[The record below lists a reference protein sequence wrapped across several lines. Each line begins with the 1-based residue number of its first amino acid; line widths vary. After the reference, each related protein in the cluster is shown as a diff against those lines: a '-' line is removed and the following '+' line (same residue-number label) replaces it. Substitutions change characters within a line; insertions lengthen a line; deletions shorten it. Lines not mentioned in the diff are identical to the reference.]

1 MSYDPIN
8 VGSAAND
15 GTGEPIRDA
24 FFSVNGML
32 QELYNESTANASAAA
47 DAQAD
52 ADTANSAI
60 TGLRSSGY
68 MHLTASPPVSV
79 TIGTAGTLVG
89 IGGTSDFSGAELVNF
104 TLVNDGANQVLQYNG
119 AETLTAA
126 EVHITVTAVA
136 SSGTKQIDVRFA
148 KNGVASTIKGPLT
161 HNSNVSSVTHSA
173 VVSLATGDRIKPLI
187 TNNDDTTSLNVHRVT
202 MLVRR

>member
-8 VGSAAND
+8 VGTTAND
-15 GTGEPIRDA
+15 GTGDPIRDA
-24 FFSVNGML
+24 FGAVNTML
-32 QELYNESTANASAAA
+32 QELYTSSAANATAAA

-68 MHLTASPPVSV
+68 MYLTASPPVAV
-79 TIGTAGTLVG
+79 TIGTAGTFYG
-89 IGGTSDFSGAELVNF
+89 IGGTSDFTGAELVNF
-104 TLVNDGANQVLQYNG
+104 TLANDGTNQVLQYNG

-126 EVHITVTAVA
+126 EIHITVTAVA
-136 SSGTKQIDVRFA
+136 SAGTKQIEVRFA

>member
-8 VGSAAND
+8 VGTAAND
-15 GTGEPIRDA
+15 GTGDPIRDA
-24 FFSVNGML
+24 FGAVNTML
-32 QELYNESTANASAAA
+32 QELYTSSTANATAAA

-68 MHLTASPPVSV
+68 MYLTASPPVSV
-79 TIGTAGTLVG
+79 TIGTAGTFYG
-89 IGGTSDFSGAELVNF
+89 IGGTSDFTGAELVNF
-104 TLVNDGANQVLQYNG
+104 TLENDGTNQVLQYNG

-126 EVHITVTAVA
+126 EIHITVTAVA
-136 SSGTKQIDVRFA
+136 SAGTKQIEVGFA
-148 KNGVASTIKGPLT
+148 KNGTASTIKGPLT

>member
-1 MSYDPIN
+1 MSYNPVN
-8 VGSAAND
+8 VGTAAND

-24 FFSVNGML
+24 FVAVNTML
-32 QELYNESTANASAAA
+32 QELYTSSAANATAAA

-52 ADTANSAI
+52 ADIANSAI

-68 MHLTASPPVSV
+68 MYLTASPPVAV
-79 TIGTAGTLVG
+79 AIGTAGTFYG
-89 IGGTSDFSGAELVNF
+89 IGGTSDFTGAELVNF
-104 TLVNDGANQVLQYNG
+104 TLVNDGTNQVLQYNG

-126 EVHITVTAVA
+126 EIHITVTAVA
-136 SSGTKQIDVRFA
+136 SAGTKQIEVRFA

-161 HNSNVSSVTHSA
+161 HNSNASSVTHSA

>member
-8 VGSAAND
+8 VGTAAND
-15 GTGEPIRDA
+15 GTGDPIRDA
-24 FFSVNGML
+24 FIAVNGML
-32 QELYNESTANASAAA
+32 NELYISSAANATAAA

-68 MHLTASPPVSV
+68 MYMTASPPVAV
-79 TIGTAGTLVG
+79 TIGAAGTFYG
-89 IGGTSDFSGAELVNF
+89 IGGTSDFTGAELVNF
-104 TLVNDGANQVLQYNG
+104 TLVNDGTNQVLQYDG

-126 EVHITVTAVA
+126 EIHITVTAVA
-136 SSGTKQIDVRFA
+136 SAGTKQIEVRFA

>member
-8 VGSAAND
+8 VGTAAND
-15 GTGEPIRDA
+15 GTGDPIRDA
-24 FFSVNGML
+24 FGAVNTML
-32 QELYNESTANASAAA
+32 QELYTSSTANATAAA

-68 MHLTASPPVSV
+68 MYLTASPPVSV
-79 TIGTAGTLVG
+79 TIGTAGTFYG
-89 IGGTSDFSGAELVNF
+89 IGGTSDFTGAELVNF
-104 TLVNDGANQVLQYNG
+104 TLENDGTNQVLQYNG

-126 EVHITVTAVA
+126 EIHITVTAVA
-136 SSGTKQIDVRFA
+136 SAGTKQIEVGFS

>member
-1 MSYDPIN
+1 MSYTPVN
-8 VGSAAND
+8 VGTAAND
-15 GTGEPIRDA
+15 GTGSPARDGMIA
-24 FFSVNGML
+24 VNGML
-32 QELYNESTANASAAA
+32 QELYTLSTANATAAA
-47 DAQAD
+47 AAQAD

-68 MHLTASPPVSV
+68 MYLTASPPVAV
-79 TIGTAGTLVG
+79 TIGAAGTFYG
-89 IGGTSDFSGAELVNF
+89 IGGTSDFTGAELVNF
-104 TLVNDGANQVLQYNG
+104 TLVNDGTNQVLQYNG

-126 EVHITVTAVA
+126 EIHITVSAVA
-136 SSGTKQIDVRFA
+136 SAGTKQIEVRFA
-148 KNGVASTIKGPLT
+148 KNGTASTIKGPLT
-161 HNSNVSSVTHSA
+161 HNSSVASVTHSA